1 VEGQYTDI
9 FRTEVNVPYPENS
22 INGICSSNEMVEQ
35 NSHSYS
41 GTSCVV
47 ESDNVLQYDEQMEIV
62 YPEQAV
68 ELSFESDNYKQ
79 FVIDWEVSAKDIYI
93 YNAESEQWEDLY
105 CGVLYSDNNNY
116 VSDGKIRI
124 KAFNFNDDYVE
135 YPTIKF
141 ID

>member
-1 VEGQYTDI
+1 
-9 FRTEVNVPYPENS
+9 
-22 INGICSSNEMVEQ
+22 MEQ
-35 NSHSYS
+35 NSYYYS
-41 GTSCVV
+41 DTSCIV

-79 FVIDWEVSAKDIYI
+79 FIIDWEVSTKDIYI
-93 YNAESEQWEDLY
+93 YNAESKQWEDLY

-116 VSDGKIRI
+116 VSNGKIRI